1 MTVPDCRIPNQGIK
15 QCKKAGKHLKNGF
28 FIKNPFFEQLSVFI
42 LSDRLLRDESVLLLK
57 Q

>member
-15 QCKKAGKHLKNGF
+15 QCKKAGKHLKKGF